1 MARPIESLPTL
12 TGQDAI
18 NFLREK
24 ERIEN
29 LDPKSK
35 EARDRNAFFDE
46 CVEFYK
52 KTRPVNL

>member
-1 MARPIESLPTL
+1 LPTL

-35 EARDRNAFFDE
+35 EARDRSAFFDE